1 LPQGGVLVASLRNAG
16 PMWAFLMRRDDTP
29 LSRALQVV
37 VVLAVGFLAA
47 RAFGLGTGAAV
58 ASAVGLACFDL
69 LFVFARR
76 RPPEDAPA
84 SRDAT

>member
-1 LPQGGVLVASLRNAG
+1 
-16 PMWAFLMRRDDTP
+16 MWAFLMRRDDTP

-47 RAFGLGTGAAV
+47 RAFGLGTGPAV
-58 ASAVGLACFDL
+58 ASAAGLAFFDL
-69 LFVFARR
+69 ILVFLRR
-76 RPPEDAPA
+76 QPPDDAPA